1 MIDESFLLDYL
12 VLDSV
17 DKEKQEEKEEL
28 SEKIVSNMI
37 EKVITL
43 DSNIDQEKLKQIIDK
58 QYSIIKYK
66 TVVNE
71 KQIEET
77 FKNAMNKY
85 LDRVKEI
92 EI

>member
-1 MIDESFLLDYL
+1 
-12 VLDSV
+12 
-17 DKEKQEEKEEL
+17 
-28 SEKIVSNMI
+28 MI